1 MRIMVCV
8 VAVLCFACAGSRNVV
23 IADKEKQEIAK
34 ILEGRIYHVSLFRSL
49 SADNSAARFGDL
61 FVMSDTLLVNIEF
74 TYGDVCPATKNVYR
88 IEEYKQSPAK
98 EGGIE
103 ITFSAIKQDG
113 EKMPVRITIKSLED
127 VSVLLGSI
135 SYHGNLMS
143 YRVHYNPTTSH
154 AL

>member
-1 MRIMVCV
+1 MQIICV
-8 VAVLCFACAGSRNVV
+8 IIFFFFACARSKTIPV
-23 IADKEKQEIAK
+23 ADKEKQEIAK